1 MYQFFIIDGENTLT
15 SSTRRSSDGSVV
27 EQGRQHCSHMLYH
40 QSLLHQPFTTSSYG
54 IGGGLIGNTSP
65 SATSGSTEPLQQLYD
80 EMYNLDRPL
89 VTFPGTFSPL
99 PPSSPTPITSASNT
113 LSRRFSYPNSPVHM
127 TAVANGPSIQNAKIN
142 LPHLVEPTSNIA
154 AVVAA
159 AAQGSNT
166 AAIQLQISN
175 QIQKLQLH
183 QVNANESVIAAEIN
197 QSNTTGNASNA
208 TNLTLINS
216 SNSSLPH
223 CLLSNTA
230 DSNSSAGSNSS
241 TGYSTGSGSNFSERA
256 AAAKNRWKAKGSI
269 TQGHVPQRQ
278 TVVSGSHNLKA
289 PHANLAHSHSFDD
302 AFESG
307 KGGSSQLLHRRNT
320 HHRQVL

>member
-1 MYQFFIIDGENTLT
+1 
-15 SSTRRSSDGSVV
+15 
-27 EQGRQHCSHMLYH
+27 MLYH

-208 TNLTLINS
+208 TNLTLINM
-216 SNSSLPH
+216 SLIH
-223 CLLSNTA
+223 
-230 DSNSSAGSNSS
+230 
-241 TGYSTGSGSNFSERA
+241 
-256 AAAKNRWKAKGSI
+256 I
-269 TQGHVPQRQ
+269 
-278 TVVSGSHNLKA
+278 
-289 PHANLAHSHSFDD
+289 
-302 AFESG
+302 
-307 KGGSSQLLHRRNT
+307 
-320 HHRQVL
+320 